1 MALFGNNAKKQAK
14 LDAEKGKYYMASR
27 EFYEEADMLNI
38 WEKYPEHVAQ
48 AGNIMKNKLYSSL
61 TANSANLYEMVQIQ
75 QNWIK
80 IKQNEEIIELLKN
93 LNK

>member
-1 MALFGNNAKKQAK
+1 MALFGNNVKKQAK
-14 LDAEKGKYYMASR
+14 LDAEKEKYYMASR

-48 AGNIMKNKLYSSL
+48 AGNIMKNKLYSAL
-61 TANSANLYEMVQIQ
+61 TVNSANLYEIVQIQ

-80 IKQNEEIIELLKN
+80 IKQNEEIIELLKK

>member
-1 MALFGNNAKKQAK
+1 MALFGNNVKKQAK
-14 LDAEKGKYYMASR
+14 LDAEKEKYYMASR

-48 AGNIMKNKLYSSL
+48 AGNIMKNKLHSAL
-61 TANSANLYEMVQIQ
+61 TVNSANLYEIVQIQ

-80 IKQNEEIIELLKN
+80 IKQNEEIIELLKK

>member
-1 MALFGNNAKKQAK
+1 MVLFGNNAKKQAK
-14 LDAEKGKYYMASR
+14 LDAEKEKYYMASR

-93 LNK
+93 LNQ

>member
-14 LDAEKGKYYMASR
+14 LDAEKEKYYMASR

-80 IKQNEEIIELLKN
+80 IKQNEEIIELVKN